1 MYFIVCCVCC
11 FRCVRRR
18 GSCCSARVSAVE
30 LFTCPASL
38 WPRPLKGSLSVLSAN
53 QVRLL
58 ICSVKIIQL
67 CGPKV
72 CVNNIY
78 YAVERHLIYYYCL
91 YYFIYRDIK
100 VGR

>member
-1 MYFIVCCVCC
+1 M
-11 FRCVRRR
+11 
-18 GSCCSARVSAVE
+18 RVSAVE

-72 CVNNIY
+72 CVATFYIY
-78 YAVERHLIYYYCL
+78 DAAERHLIYYYCL
-91 YYFIYRDIK
+91 YYFFYRDK
-100 VGR
+100 NVGR

>member
-1 MYFIVCCVCC
+1 M
-11 FRCVRRR
+11 
-18 GSCCSARVSAVE
+18 E

-58 ICSVKIIQL
+58 ICRVKIIQL